1 MNPLLILKQSVSAR
15 LAKLAGRR
23 THDLALRD
31 PRIAA
36 EHFHA
41 SQRAV
46 DQGESGC
53 VYCS

>member
-1 MNPLLILKQSVSAR
+1 MNPLLILKQSVSGR
-15 LAKLAGRR
+15 LAKMAHRR
-23 THDLALRD
+23 AHDLALRD
-31 PRIAA
+31 PRVAA

-46 DQGESGC
+46 DRGESGC

>member
-1 MNPLLILKQSVSAR
+1 MNALLILKQSVSGR
-15 LAKLAGRR
+15 LAKVAGRR

-31 PRIAA
+31 PRVAA

-41 SQRAV
+41 SQQAV
-46 DQGESGC
+46 DRGESGC